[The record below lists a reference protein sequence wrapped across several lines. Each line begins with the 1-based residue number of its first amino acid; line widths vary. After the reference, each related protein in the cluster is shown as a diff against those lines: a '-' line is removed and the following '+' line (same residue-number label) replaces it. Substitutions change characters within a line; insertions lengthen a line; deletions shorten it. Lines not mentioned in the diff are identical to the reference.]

1 MLVDWR
7 SDLITP
13 ERAIRIVGDVV
24 VRTGFRHA
32 VTGPATNVWT
42 IVLECQDC
50 ERSILEMLTSTET
63 EEIDGERRER
73 AYPFTV
79 EAILSAVLRHRVTH
93 HGEVLSGDR
102 PDAGT
107 AG

>member
-24 VRTGFRHA
+24 VRTGFRHPTA
-32 VTGPATNVWT
+32 SVWT
-42 IVLECQDC
+42 VVLECQDC
-50 ERSILEMLTSTET
+50 GRSILEMLTSIETTET
-63 EEIDGERRER
+63 EGERRER

-93 HGEVLSGDR
+93 HEEVLSGDR